1 MKNRKKLNREW
12 YESEA
17 VRPKT
22 FHLEVERSPN
32 GGYRILGA
40 EIVNVINQHEQI
52 CQRVDAR
59 DLAADVKRKGGI
71 YAL

>member
-1 MKNRKKLNREW
+1 MKTRKNLNRQW
-12 YESEA
+12 YNSND

-22 FHLEVERSPN
+22 FHLEVERTPN

-52 CQRVDAR
+52 CQRIDVR
-59 DLAADVKRKGGI
+59 DLASDVKRKGGI